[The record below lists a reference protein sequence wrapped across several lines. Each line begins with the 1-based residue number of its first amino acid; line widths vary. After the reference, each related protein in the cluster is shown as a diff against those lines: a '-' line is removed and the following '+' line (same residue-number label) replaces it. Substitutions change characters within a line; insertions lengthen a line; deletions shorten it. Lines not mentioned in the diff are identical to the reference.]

1 MIKPPHQSSVVP
13 ILSFISHIAL
23 VACIL
28 GATTLGAYAQS
39 RFEFLAPPST
49 SSNRIYRVDT
59 QTGAMGVCWFNGTI
73 TECMTGSGL
82 AGPQERGLYT
92 LRRSE
97 SGSEK
102 GVFRV
107 DLNTGAVSN
116 CWIKQGVLT
125 CTFPQ
130 R

>member
-1 MIKPPHQSSVVP
+1 MMHLPPRHR
-13 ILSFISHIAL
+13 LFIAL
-23 VACIL
+23 AAVFAAL
-28 GATTLGAYAQS
+28 GTLTLTPTEALAQS

-59 QTGAMGVCWFNGTI
+59 QTGAMGVCWFNGTN
-73 TECMTGSGL
+73 TECMNGTGL
-82 AGPQERGLYT
+82 AGPQERGRYA

-107 DLNTGAVSN
+107 DLNTGATSN

-125 CTFPQ
+125 CTFPV

>member
-1 MIKPPHQSSVVP
+1 MKVSPRRTARPS
-13 ILSFISHIAL
+13 AL
-23 VACIL
+23 CAIFL
-28 GATTLGAYAQS
+28 AAATLGSTAPGVTAQS

-49 SSNRIYRVDT
+49 TSNRIYRVDT
-59 QTGAMGVCWFNGTI
+59 QTGAMGVCWFNGTN

-82 AGPQERGLYT
+82 AGPQERGRYA

-107 DLNTGAVSN
+107 NLDNGSVSN

-125 CTFPQ
+125 CTFPV